1 MWTGRECIQWRVG
14 LEQGTEWPDGSLATP
29 AQERR
34 RKNLASSKGY
44 AAIQLRMQMRV
55 NPSKIQLPHLLS
67 CEIKFTHLC
76 ADAQIACIYSHP
88 HAMTYTCVQIGVRMP
103 HPAGSRCVLCKRC
116 NRQTGLQTNYA
127 TQRRGTVAHL
137 SNEK

>member
-1 MWTGRECIQWRVG
+1 MWTGRERIQWRVG

-44 AAIQLRMQMRV
+44 TAIQLRMQMRV

-76 ADAQIACIYSHP
+76 VDAQIACIYSHP
-88 HAMTYTCVQIGVRMP
+88 HAMTYACAQIGARMP
-103 HPAGSRCVLCKRC
+103 HPAGSRCVLCERR
-116 NRQTGLQTNYA
+116 NRQTGLQTNYV

>member
-44 AAIQLRMQMRV
+44 TAIQLRMQMRV

-67 CEIKFTHLC
+67 CEIKYGRTNRMHLQSSTRYDIHVC
-76 ADAQIACIYSHP
+76 
-88 HAMTYTCVQIGVRMP
+88 
-103 HPAGSRCVLCKRC
+103 
-116 NRQTGLQTNYA
+116 TN
-127 TQRRGTVAHL
+127 RGTHATSCGKPMCAVRTMQSANRAADELRYTATRH
-137 SNEK
+137 SGSSVQ